1 MPTTH
6 RTARRAVRRS
16 ATRSK
21 EATWV
26 IDLTTAEAYL
36 KMPVTTLPAKRS
48 PRSAWLIGVATSV
61 WAYDL
66 VALVRHVH

>member
-6 RTARRAVRRS
+6 RAPRHALRRP

-36 KMPVTTLPAKRS
+36 KMPATTLPAKRS
-48 PRSAWLIGVATSV
+48 PRSAWLIGVAIVV
-61 WAYDL
+61 WGYDL
-66 VALVRHVH
+66 IAVVRHLH